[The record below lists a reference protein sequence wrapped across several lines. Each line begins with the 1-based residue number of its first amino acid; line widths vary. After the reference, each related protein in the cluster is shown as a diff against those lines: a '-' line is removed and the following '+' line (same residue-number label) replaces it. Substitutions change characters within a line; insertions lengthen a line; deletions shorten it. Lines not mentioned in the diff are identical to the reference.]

1 MKPVLRVLLA
11 LAAAVSAAADE
22 TDRLSRTLP
31 FTPGTVVTLQVT
43 NGQVQVSG
51 WERPEVSLEVVRRAP
66 TATALAR
73 MAPQIETAAGA
84 VTIRIVQ
91 PEGER
96 DAALRSDVLLRVP
109 HAADLR
115 EVSLFEGHMELD
127 GLAGTLRASVER
139 GDVNGRNISGTIR
152 VETSMGSI
160 RLERATLS
168 PDGLIR
174 LRTFNGDVALALAA
188 PPANARV
195 LALSMGGTITSDL
208 PLTRKDRWGPRWG
221 EATIGTGEPLISV
234 DVVNGN
240 IEIKVV
246 RRPEL

>member
-1 MKPVLRVLLA
+1 MKLVVRVLFT
-11 LAAAVSAAADE
+11 LAAALPAAADE

-43 NGQVQVSG
+43 NGQIQVSG
-51 WERPEVSLEVVRRAP
+51 WDRPELSLEVVRRAP
-66 TATALAR
+66 TAAALAR
-73 MAPQIETAAGA
+73 MAPHIDTAPGA
-84 VTIRIVQ
+84 VTIRVAQ
-91 PEGER
+91 PDGER
-96 DAALRSDVLLRVP
+96 DAALRSDVILRVP

-115 EVSLFEGHMELD
+115 ELSLFEGRMELD
-127 GLAGTLRASVER
+127 GLAGALHAQVER
-139 GDVNGRNISGTIR
+139 GDVIGRNISGTIR

-174 LRTFNGDVALALAA
+174 LRTFNGDVALGLAA

-195 LALSMGGTITSDL
+195 LALSMAGTITSDL
-208 PLTRKDRWGPRWG
+208 PLTSKDRWGPRWG
-221 EATIGTGEPLISV
+221 ETTIGTGEPLISV

-240 IEIKVV
+240 IRINVAK
-246 RRPEL
+246 